1 MSQSDLIGEYLRVV
15 AAVKFHVEEQIELGF
30 LELPCEGGRFQSVGT
45 RLKSARPGLYRDG
58 ELAPSVVYESME
70 DIRIAVENCR
80 ACSLHASRT
89 NVVFGTGNEEA
100 RLVFVGEA
108 PGADEDQQG
117 QPFVGRAGQKLTQI
131 IEAIGLSRSQV
142 YITNVLK
149 CHPPGNRNPLPEEVQ
164 ACEPYLI
171 GQLRLIKPRVICA
184 LGTFAA
190 QTLLRTNRRIST
202 LRGRFHTYQG
212 IKLMPTYHPAYI
224 LRNPMFKRDVWEDVK
239 KVRAEYDRA

>member
-1 MSQSDLIGEYLRVV
+1 MLQNNFVTRPSSLTALIDEYLKVV
-15 AAVKFHVEEQIELGF
+15 AALKFHVEEQIELGF
-30 LELPCEGGRFQSVGT
+30 VGSPRT
-45 RLKSARPGLYRDG
+45 LHPSSATDH
-58 ELAPSVVYESME
+58 SFSSME
-70 DIRIAVENCR
+70 DVRIAVENCR
-80 ACSLHASRT
+80 ACPLHESRT
-89 NVVFGTGNEEA
+89 NAVFGAGNEKA

-131 IEAIGLSRSQV
+131 IEAMGLSRPEV

-149 CHPPGNRNPLPEEVQ
+149 CRPPGNRNPLPEEVR

-171 GQLRLIKPRVICA
+171 EQLRLIKPKIVCA

-190 QTLLRTNRRIST
+190 QTLLRTDRRISS

-224 LRNPMFKRDVWEDVK
+224 LRNPGSKRDVWEDVK
-239 KVRAEYDRA
+239 KIKAEYDRE